1 MDMLRLVLL
10 IVGLFVILGVY
21 LWERGRHR
29 RAERPEERSAPPAP
43 EGKEEEH
50 VEKELKRLSG
60 LIATARSDASLEPA
74 VPRTGKGADA
84 DKGAGAMP
92 ARPAPKQGP
101 AQHAAA
107 QAANGSASP
116 GPRLPSVRRTA
127 CSGNAQEPLRPI
139 AARPKDAPPAARAP
153 NPSETHRSPPAEREL
168 VIALIL
174 MAPPSR
180 PFSGPALVDAL
191 AQTGMEHGDMDI
203 FHRYMEGTP
212 GQPLFSIAN
221 VVEPGTIDPAA
232 KNDFK
237 SPGLAVFMQL
247 PNGTKPTRAFKEML
261 DTVDRLA
268 HLLGGIVCDNRR
280 RPLDAAGLQDLW
292 DEVLAFD
299 RQGRTARV

>member
-21 LWERGRHR
+21 LWERGRR
-29 RAERPEERSAPPAP
+29 LRAERPEESGAPPPP
-43 EGKEEEH
+43 EEKEEKEH

-74 VPRTGKGADA
+74 VPQTGIGVGA
-84 DKGAGAMP
+84 
-92 ARPAPKQGP
+92 
-101 AQHAAA
+101 
-107 QAANGSASP
+107 
-116 GPRLPSVRRTA
+116 
-127 CSGNAQEPLRPI
+127 NALEPPQPI
-139 AARPKDAPPAARAP
+139 AAEPEDAPPAARAP
-153 NPSETHRSPPAEREL
+153 NPSGTHRRPPAKREL
-168 VIALIL
+168 VIALTL
-174 MAPPSR
+174 MAPSSR

-191 AQTGMEHGDMDI
+191 AQTGMEHGDLGI
-203 FHRYMEGTP
+203 FHRYVEGTP

-232 KNDFK
+232 KRDFK

-247 PNGTKPTRAFKEML
+247 PNGTKPTKAFKEML

-292 DEVLAFD
+292 DDVLAFD
-299 RQGRTARV
+299 GQGRTARV